1 MSSLKLRNL
10 EGFEDGYRS
19 DIETYCA
26 RIWERYGD
34 RFLGILLFGSL
45 ARGEARPY
53 ETLESD
59 IDLIVVIE
67 GLPALSKRLLEKIEA
82 ERGIH
87 TLVRAIWMTGDDLE
101 GHIRAKAG
109 YILDAFDEGIILY
122 EREGLLTKTRARLAR
137 ELEKKGVVKTDRWWS
152 FPVKAGE
159 EYTF

>member
-1 MSSLKLRNL
+1 M
-10 EGFEDGYRS
+10 G
-19 DIETYCA
+19 A
-26 RIWERYGD
+26 
-34 RFLGILLFGSL
+34 LLFGSL

-59 IDLIVVIE
+59 IDLIMVIE
-67 GLPALSKRLLEKIEA
+67 GLPVLSKRLLEKIEV

-87 TLVRAIWMTGDDLE
+87 TLVRAIWMTPDDLE

-122 EREGLLTKTRARLAR
+122 ERERLLTKTRARLVK
-137 ELEKKGVVKTDRWWS
+137 ELKEKGVVKTDRWWS